1 MSTRPPYLRP
11 APSLVSVL
19 ESGEEA
25 GARDPNLTTDR
36 VGRDAV
42 RPEPPPDGLRRVLV
56 GREQNRGDV
65 HTRQHFVGIRE
76 ARTVG
81 GTLGADYVRLLVASR
96 YLRNCARRFRL
107 NLEASHSGDL
117 RE

>member
-25 GARDPNLTTDR
+25 GARDPNLPPHG
-36 VGRDAV
+36 VGRDVV
-42 RPEPPPDGLRRVLV
+42 RPEPPPDGLRGVLV
-56 GREQNRGDV
+56 GREQDRGDV
-65 HTRQHFVGIRE
+65 HTRQYFVGIRE

-81 GTLGADYVRLLVASR
+81 GTLADDYVRLLVASR

-107 NLEASHSGDL
+107 SLEARHD
-117 RE
+117 